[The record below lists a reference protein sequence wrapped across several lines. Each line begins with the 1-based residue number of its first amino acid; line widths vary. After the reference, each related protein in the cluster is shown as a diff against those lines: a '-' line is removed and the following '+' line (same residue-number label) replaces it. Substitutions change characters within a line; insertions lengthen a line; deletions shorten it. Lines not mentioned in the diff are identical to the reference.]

1 MPKRL
6 GKKLKT
12 QTEMTSPRDI
22 VEEGKCGKDRM
33 TDVELGLNC
42 LHLSP
47 RCVQFK
53 PFIMEESPG
62 DSSIMRHNFKT
73 INKRMDRVTLTDV
86 GNAKQDHCVVVE
98 KAKTHPNG
106 DTIIIYGRK
115 INEEGSG
122 VGEVFQLATKDLKD
136 AWEDEEMIAENV
148 EIGSVVKYVQVG
160 DDFLFQGNTKRPRW
174 VSRRFLHYIS
184 LRCGIPSCLKTYNP
198 KIEFV
203 KRSKSSHREVLTIS
217 LSRID
222 HRGNFLKKTASFFGS
237 RDLNNPEHYT
247 LQYLWSTFCGLFAQI
262 LLFLLMLSL

>member
-1 MPKRL
+1 MT
-6 GKKLKT
+6 T

-22 VEEGKCGKDRM
+22 VEEGKCGKDSM

-62 DSSIMRHNFKT
+62 DSSIMHHDFKT

-115 INEEGSG
+115 INEEGSSL
-122 VGEVFQLATKDLKD
+122 GEVFHLATKDLKD
-136 AWEDEEMIAENV
+136 AWEDEEMVAENV

-184 LRCGIPSCLKTYNP
+184 LRCGIS
-198 KIEFV
+198 
-203 KRSKSSHREVLTIS
+203 
-217 LSRID
+217 
-222 HRGNFLKKTASFFGS
+222 
-237 RDLNNPEHYT
+237 
-247 LQYLWSTFCGLFAQI
+247 
-262 LLFLLMLSL
+262 

>member
-53 PFIMEESPG
+53 PCIMEESPG
-62 DSSIMRHNFKT
+62 DSSVMHHYFKT

-98 KAKTHPNG
+98 KAKTHLSG

-122 VGEVFQLATKDLKD
+122 VGEAFRLATKGLKHTWD
-136 AWEDEEMIAENV
+136 DEEVIAENV
-148 EIGSVVKYVQVG
+148 QIGSVVKYVQVG
-160 DDFLFQGNTKRPRW
+160 DKFLFQGNTKRPRW
-174 VSRRFLHYIS
+174 VSRRFLFMFYFN
-184 LRCGIPSCLKTYNP
+184 L
-198 KIEFV
+198 E
-203 KRSKSSHREVLTIS
+203 
-217 LSRID
+217 
-222 HRGNFLKKTASFFGS
+222 
-237 RDLNNPEHYT
+237 
-247 LQYLWSTFCGLFAQI
+247 YLAI
-262 LLFLLMLSL
+262 

>member
-22 VEEGKCGKDRM
+22 VEEGKCGKERM

-53 PFIMEESPG
+53 PCIMEESPG
-62 DSSIMRHNFKT
+62 DSSIMHHYFKT

-98 KAKTHPNG
+98 KVKTHPSG
-106 DTIIIYGRK
+106 DTVIIYGRK

-122 VGEVFQLATKDLKD
+122 VGEAFRLATKDLKHTWD
-136 AWEDEEMIAENV
+136 DEEVIAENV
-148 EIGSVVKYVQVG
+148 QIGSVVKYVQVG
-160 DDFLFQGNTKRPRW
+160 DEFLFQGNTKRPRW
-174 VSRRFLHYIS
+174 VSRRFLFMFYFN
-184 LRCGIPSCLKTYNP
+184 L
-198 KIEFV
+198 E
-203 KRSKSSHREVLTIS
+203 
-217 LSRID
+217 
-222 HRGNFLKKTASFFGS
+222 
-237 RDLNNPEHYT
+237 
-247 LQYLWSTFCGLFAQI
+247 YLAI
-262 LLFLLMLSL
+262 